1 MIVAEN
7 CCVVKTSTVAVLGL
21 TATAPAVCEVTVTVA
36 EADFVG
42 SATDAAVTVTFGI
55 AGTVAGAVYV
65 VGVPLVVLVG
75 AIVPHPGEHAAPAC
89 ERVQV
94 TPVLFVPVTVAVNA

>member
-1 MIVAEN
+1 MIVAVN
-7 CCVVKTSTVAVLGL
+7 CCVVKTSTVAELGL
-21 TATAPAVCEVTVTVA
+21 TATTPVVCDVTVTVA

-42 SATDAAVTVTFGI
+42 SATDVAVTVTFGM

-65 VGVPLVVLVG
+65 EGAPPAVLAG
-75 AIVPHPGEHAAPAC
+75 AIVPHPGEHAAPPC

-94 TPVLFVPVTVAVNA
+94 TFVLLVPVTVAVNA